1 MTGIYDDRILGF
13 TAEWITTNDLCRL
26 VKGDKSGVIPAIKE
40 LEDMGY
46 LEMKTNGHVKEYK
59 RVDKAQNR
67 NQFEVM
73 MATFDLNKSIAM
85 GEMVRLN
92 YSITT
97 KNGILTKN
105 GETLLDYIQTE
116 LIDRSFMVMSRLRY
130 QQVLKLLPHTVMNKR
145 LQTIQK
151 FVDGVMESLEPLKNE
166 KLILERFQNHTHT
179 LEPFKI

>member
-1 MTGIYDDRILGF
+1 
-13 TAEWITTNDLCRL
+13 
-26 VKGDKSGVIPAIKE
+26 
-40 LEDMGY
+40 
-46 LEMKTNGHVKEYK
+46 
-59 RVDKAQNR
+59 
-67 NQFEVM
+67 
-73 MATFDLNKSIAM
+73 LNKSIAM

-130 QQVLKLLPHTVMNKR
+130 QQVLKLLPHAVMNKR

-166 KLILERFQNHTHT
+166 KLILERFQNHTHK
-179 LEPFKI
+179 LEPFKV